1 MLTAMIEL
9 IRIADPVSLQIACDA
24 LEDNNI
30 AFTVENAGMNALMPL
45 PELMDARLLV
55 AADDEAAARQIIV
68 DLELMIGGA
77 AAFIAGV
84 RLLFATAELRSVLWR
99 MLGLLALLMLAT
111 SVGAFWLLDYMA
123 GLWLPQ
129 GDAWYWQL
137 LSALVWVLALL
148 LSLISGAVAY
158 VALGSAAVAPW
169 LDTLAL
175 RSERMHG
182 INRGESSGN
191 WLAQTATSLANSVR
205 PLFGLLAWGVLALV
219 LIWIPPLATAI
230 WTWGGIR
237 FLAYE
242 LMDTSASRQGW
253 DFSRRQL
260 EQKQRRW
267 FYLGFAGV
275 AMLLLLVPVVN
286 LFVIPAAVVALST
299 EGERTQAM

>member
-1 MLTAMIEL
+1 
-9 IRIADPVSLQIACDA
+9 
-24 LEDNNI
+24 
-30 AFTVENAGMNALMPL
+30 
-45 PELMDARLLV
+45 
-55 AADDEAAARQIIV
+55 
-68 DLELMIGGA
+68 MIGGA

-205 PLFGLLAWGVLALV
+205 PLFGLIAWGVLALV